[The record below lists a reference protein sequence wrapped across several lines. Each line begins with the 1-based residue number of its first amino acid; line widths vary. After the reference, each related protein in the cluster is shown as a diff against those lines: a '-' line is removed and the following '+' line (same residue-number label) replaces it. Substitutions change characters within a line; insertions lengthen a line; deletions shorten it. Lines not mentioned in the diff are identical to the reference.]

1 MAMDP
6 FDAIFTNVL
15 SETKSINVRYVQYL
29 ECLCLWEI
37 IKAMH
42 FAIILGCMYR

>member
-15 SETKSINVRYVQYL
+15 SETKSINDIFLPYFQCPIFGMSL
-29 ECLCLWEI
+29 P
-37 IKAMH
+37 
-42 FAIILGCMYR
+42 LGNH